1 MHPRPSGIVTLLTD
15 YGWSD
20 PYVGIVK
27 GALLRASSKL
37 VIVDVT
43 HDVPPHDVATG
54 AFLAGALIDRFPAG
68 TVHVAV
74 VDPGVG
80 TPRRLLAVAARGC
93 YWLAPDN
100 GLLSAVIA
108 AGGADVRAIDDE
120 HLGLVAESRTFH
132 GRDLLAPAAA
142 WLAGGRYG
150 FSALGPRIADAVA
163 LPADGGAHR
172 IVYVDRF
179 GNLVTNVDAR
189 SFADAAGIR
198 AAGRIVSRHGTYGE
212 APPGG
217 LLAYVGSFGVVEIAK
232 NGGSAARELAAGAG
246 TRIELVDR

>member
-27 GALLRASSKL
+27 GALLRASAKL
-37 VIVDVT
+37 VVVDVT
-43 HDVPPHDVATG
+43 HDVPPHDIATG
-54 AFLAGALIDRFPAG
+54 AFLAGATIGRFPAG
-68 TVHVAV
+68 TVHIAV

-80 TPRRLLAVAARGC
+80 TARRLIAVAAHGC

-100 GLLSAVIA
+100 GLLSHVLA
-108 AGGADVRAIDDE
+108 AGTAVDVRAIDDE
-120 HLGLVAESRTFH
+120 HLGLRAESRTFH

-150 FSALGPRIADAVA
+150 FSALGPRIDDPVT
-163 LPADGGAHR
+163 LRSDGAGLR
-172 IVYVDRF
+172 VVYVDRF
-179 GNLVTNVDAR
+179 GNLVTNVDAHP
-189 SFADAAGIR
+189 FADARGVRI
-198 AAGRIVSRHGTYGE
+198 AGRTVPVHGTYGD

-217 LLAYVGSFGVVEIAK
+217 LLAYVGSFGLVELGK
-232 NGGSAARELAAGAG
+232 NGGRAA
-246 TRIELVDR
+246 